1 MPRLKRTR
9 ETARLS
15 LDVSLTVRE
24 RIERLR
30 ESSDADSVTEV
41 VRRALAVY
49 EVLIAERKRGSE
61 MILRDAGGV
70 ERRLL
75 LP

>member
-15 LDVSLTVRE
+15 LDVSLAVRE

-30 ESSDADSVTEV
+30 EISDADSVTEV

-49 EVLIAERKRGSE
+49 EVLIAERKNGSE
-61 MILRDAGGV
+61 MILRDASGV